1 MRPRATAST
10 TPSLR
15 AEWGLVRP
23 RTGWISW
30 LSDSHVL
37 AALIV
42 AAPVWAGLG
51 LTVADRMLSP
61 ASAGAWLSLLLFQPL
76 AEELVFRGALQ
87 GTLLRRTHRRT
98 LGPLTRANAWTTA
111 AFVALHF
118 IAQPPGWAVAVA
130 LPSLVFG
137 HVRDRFSSVLPS
149 MALHVVY
156 NAGFGLTAWWI
167 HR

>member
-1 MRPRATAST
+1 MTPRAPTPT

-15 AEWGLVRP
+15 TEWGLVRP
-23 RTGWISW
+23 RTGWITW
-30 LSDSHVL
+30 LSDTHVL
-37 AALIV
+37 AAL
-42 AAPVWAGLG
+42 AAAVPMWAGLG
-51 LTVADRMLSP
+51 LMVADRMQAP
-61 ASAGAWLSLLLFQPL
+61 ASTGAWLSLLLLQPL
-76 AEELVFRGALQ
+76 TEELLFRGALQ
-87 GTLLRRTHRRT
+87 GMLLRRTGRRM

-137 HVRDRFSSVLPS
+137 HMRDRFDSLLPSVL
-149 MALHVVY
+149 LHVVY